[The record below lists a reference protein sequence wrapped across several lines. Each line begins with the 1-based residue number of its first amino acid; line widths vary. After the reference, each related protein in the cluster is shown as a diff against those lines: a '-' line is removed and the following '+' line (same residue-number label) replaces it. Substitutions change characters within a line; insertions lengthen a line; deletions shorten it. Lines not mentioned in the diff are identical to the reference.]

1 MCSGDRITDI
11 LSVVTEAERTREKSE
26 EDISIHQLRISA
38 VSAVAERELQ
48 RGDRFKNLRSAKNTI
63 DDSLA
68 RRLGVP
74 GVSGFDS
81 LLDGWFRHESRA
93 LECAVFQKCL
103 NEDQR
108 ARVRV
113 IFWRGPGKYVIE
125 SDGRLWVLRRFGRN
139 GTLASGASVVS
150 VREQAFTR
158 LRRSTPCSLHV
169 IGGIPEEWQLKSEK
183 GEWRQVELQNGS
195 PPAPMESSM
204 RSKNGG
210 TKPTDRRLVHRFT
223 RNRFTRRILAT

>member
-1 MCSGDRITDI
+1 MCRGDRITDV
-11 LSVVTEAERTREKSE
+11 LSVVTEAERAREKSE
-26 EDISIHQLRISA
+26 KDISIHQLRISA

-48 RGDRFKNLRSAKNTI
+48 RGDRFKNLRSAKNTV

-74 GVSGFDS
+74 GIGGFDS

-93 LECAVFQKCL
+93 LERIVFQKCL
-103 NEDQR
+103 NEDER
-108 ARVRV
+108 ARARA

-125 SDGRLWVLRRFGRN
+125 SNGRLWVLRRFGRH

-169 IGGIPEEWQLKSEK
+169 IGSMREEWQLESEK
-183 GEWRQVELQNGS
+183 GEWKQVEFQGGG
-195 PPAPMESSM
+195 PPAPMESPM
-204 RSKNGG
+204 RSENGG
-210 TKPTDRRLVHRFT
+210 IKQTGKRFVY
-223 RNRFTRRILAT
+223 RFTRRRLAT